1 MTYFTGL
8 ARVARDAGLKVVE
21 VPGWKTRGHGHMELP
36 KSIIVH
42 HTAGAKTGNY
52 PSLAV
57 VRDGRTGLPGPLSHY
72 GLGRDGTVYVIAA
85 GLCAHAGKD
94 SQLAWAHRNVR
105 AIGIEAENTGV
116 GEVWPAVQLDAYVR
130 LCRALVDEFGLDTT
144 DVLGHKEIAPGRKID
159 PHGINMGDFR
169 AWVRNGRHPSSA
181 ITAQA
186 AATITPKP
194 LPKEDILAKLDNDDY
209 EEIAKAVWRYDQ
221 QGKTPQAWH
230 FQKNVGAIV
239 WAHKLKSA
247 FDGKLYQAA
256 SFLTVNNKHAWLLPG
271 VQRLLEKLGTQAGV
285 TKEDLDA
292 AVSQV
297 NDHTTETMADAVVDV
312 EVTVKGKEATA

>member
-1 MTYFTGL
+1 MSALPT
-8 ARVARDAGLKVVE
+8 
-21 VPGWKTRGHGHMELP
+21 VPGGRLTDYFGEPRYGDIHRGIDLAGITPGTTPPIYAVEGGRVEFVNKRLPGKNGNNIGIRTNGGGLWFYGHIEAIKVKQGQKVAEGQRIATMGKNGL
-36 KSIIVH
+36 SA
-42 HTAGAKTGNY
+42 TAGIHLHLELWWGPTMWQAVDPIPYLAKNG
-52 PSLAV
+52 V
-57 VRDGRTGLPGPLSHY
+57 QFDGKERGS
-72 GLGRDGTVYVIAA
+72 
-85 GLCAHAGKD
+85 
-94 SQLAWAHRNVR
+94 
-105 AIGIEAENTGV
+105 
-116 GEVWPAVQLDAYVR
+116 R
-130 LCRALVDEFGLDTT
+130 L
-144 DVLGHKEIAPGRKID
+144 IAP
-159 PHGINMGDFR
+159 
-169 AWVRNGRHPSSA
+169 AT

-186 AATITPKP
+186 AATITLKP

-256 SFLTVNNKHAWLLPG
+256 SFLTVNNKHGWLLPG

>member
-1 MTYFTGL
+1 MTWFTGL

-144 DVLGHKEIAPGRKID
+144 AVLGHKEIAPGRKID
-159 PHGINMGDFR
+159 PAGINMGDFR
-169 AWVRNGRHPSSA
+169 AWVRTGRHPSSSV
-181 ITAQA
+181 TVQA
-186 AATITPKP
+186 AVKPITKDWLDMATEADIRKIVADELNKHTREQT
-194 LPKEDILAKLDNDDY
+194 LDILRYNNTSRTERDLYALVVDGGLNSA
-209 EEIAKAVWRYDQ
+209 IARNSVASV
-221 QGKTPQAWH
+221 QA
-230 FQKNVGAIV
+230 QLSGLVGA
-239 WAHKLKSA
+239 LKA
-247 FDGKLYQAA
+247 
-256 SFLTVNNKHAWLLPG
+256 
-271 VQRLLEKLGTQAGV
+271 TQAGEPFDEAKLLAGV
-285 TKEDLDA
+285 KAAAEAGVANAVASIETTTTVNLTKEA
-292 AVSQV
+292 
-297 NDHTTETMADAVVDV
+297 
-312 EVTVKGKEATA
+312 